1 MITSKKKF
9 GNWGENLAQEYL
21 RRHHYTIIT
30 ANYRT
35 GRREIDLIA
44 RHNGQVTFIEVKTR
58 IKTPASLADNP
69 LSARQIKNLQQ
80 AIIVYCLKNRLS
92 FETVRLDLIIIT
104 ADRQNQKVRFKHYR
118 DIF

>member
-1 MITSKKKF
+1 MLTDKKKL

-21 RRHHYTIIT
+21 RRHHYTIIA

-44 RHNGQVTFIEVKTR
+44 RHNRQLVFIEVKTR
-58 IKTPASLADNP
+58 AKTPASLADNP

-80 AIIVYCLKNRLS
+80 AIIIYCLKNRLS
-92 FETVRLDLIIIT
+92 LEAVRLDLIIIT
-104 ADRQNQKVRFKHYR
+104 VDRQSQKVRFKHYR